1 MGIDDR
7 NPDNAANSLASKV
20 DALLARHGS
29 GSGTGMLK
37 GAGLGAGARTGMASP
52 RPTDAMLTPD
62 DRNIPLLTD
71 IIDAPSWHDP
81 HAVQS
86 PPPVRTPGVLE
97 SLSDAELDL
106 LAHDIFSRVFDRL
119 DGPLAKKIEE
129 SLRERIGA
137 QINAAVVN
145 VLGDMRQEIANE
157 IGDAVNAALADQLRN
172 SHYRN

>member
-1 MGIDDR
+1 MGIDDH
-7 NPDNAANSLASKV
+7 NPDDLAGKV
-20 DALLARHGS
+20 DALLGKHSGGS
-29 GSGTGMLK
+29 GAGMPPR
-37 GAGLGAGARTGMASP
+37 RTG
-52 RPTDAMLTPD
+52 DAMLTPD

-71 IIDAPSWHDP
+71 IIDAPAWPES
-81 HAVQS
+81 HALSSTPLVN
-86 PPPVRTPGVLE
+86 TPGVLE

-119 DGPLAKKIEE
+119 DGPLGAKIEE
-129 SLRERIGA
+129 RLKERIGA

-172 SHYRN
+172 TDYRK

>member
-1 MGIDDR
+1 MGIDDH
-7 NPDNAANSLASKV
+7 NPDDVANNLTSKV
-20 DALLARHGS
+20 DALLGKHGH
-29 GSGTGMLK
+29 GTPSQ
-37 GAGLGAGARTGMASP
+37 R
-52 RPTDAMLTPD
+52 RPGDAMLTPD

-71 IIDAPSWHDP
+71 IMDAPAWPEP
-81 HAVQS
+81 HALSSV
-86 PPPVRTPGVLE
+86 PLVNTPGVLE

-119 DGPLAKKIEE
+119 DGPLASRIEE
-129 SLRERIGA
+129 RLNERISA

-172 SHYRN
+172 TDYRK

>member
-1 MGIDDR
+1 MGIDDH
-7 NPDNAANSLASKV
+7 NPDDLASKV
-20 DALLARHGS
+20 DALLGKHGA
-29 GSGTGMLK
+29 GTG
-37 GAGLGAGARTGMASP
+37 AAP
-52 RPTDAMLTPD
+52 RRPGDAMLTPD

-71 IIDAPSWHDP
+71 IIDAPAWPEP
-81 HAVQS
+81 HALS
-86 PPPVRTPGVLE
+86 NAPLANTPGVLE

-119 DGPLAKKIEE
+119 DGPLGSKIEE
-129 SLRERIGA
+129 RLKERIGA

-172 SHYRN
+172 TDYRK

>member
-1 MGIDDR
+1 MGIDNR
-7 NPDNAANSLASKV
+7 NPDDAANDLASKV
-20 DALLARHGS
+20 DALLARRGS
-29 GSGTGMLK
+29 GSGSGIASGT
-37 GAGLGAGARTGMASP
+37 GAGVGTGIAPQHS
-52 RPTDAMLTPD
+52 TGAMLMSD

-81 HAVQS
+81 LAVPS
-86 PPPVRTPGVLE
+86 RPPARTPGALG

-119 DGPLAKKIEE
+119 DGPLASKIEDR
-129 SLRERIGA
+129 LHERIGA

-172 SHYRN
+172 THYRN

>member
-1 MGIDDR
+1 MGIDDH
-7 NPDNAANSLASKV
+7 NPDDLASKV
-20 DALLARHGS
+20 DALLGKH
-29 GSGTGMLK
+29 
-37 GAGLGAGARTGMASP
+37 GAGAGMAGGTAP
-52 RPTDAMLTPD
+52 RRPSDAMLTPD

-71 IIDAPSWHDP
+71 IIDAPAWPEP
-81 HAVQS
+81 HALS
-86 PPPVRTPGVLE
+86 NAPLANTPGVLE

-119 DGPLAKKIEE
+119 DGPLGAKIEE
-129 SLRERIGA
+129 RLKERIGA

-172 SHYRN
+172 TDYRK

>member
-1 MGIDDR
+1 MGIDDH
-7 NPDNAANSLASKV
+7 NPDNLASKV
-20 DALLARHGS
+20 DALLGKH
-29 GSGTGMLK
+29 
-37 GAGLGAGARTGMASP
+37 GAGAGIAGGTAP
-52 RPTDAMLTPD
+52 RRPGDAMLTPD

-71 IIDAPSWHDP
+71 IIDAPAWPEP
-81 HAVQS
+81 HALNTLDTLDTLNTLNIAPLASAPS
-86 PPPVRTPGVLE
+86 PLE

-119 DGPLAKKIEE
+119 DGPLGTKIEE
-129 SLRERIGA
+129 RLKERIGA

-172 SHYRN
+172 TDYRK

>member
-1 MGIDDR
+1 MGIDDH
-7 NPDNAANSLASKV
+7 NPDDAANTLSSKV
-20 DALLARHGS
+20 DALLGKHSGGS
-29 GSGTGMLK
+29 G
-37 GAGLGAGARTGMASP
+37 AGSPPRRTG
-52 RPTDAMLTPD
+52 DAMLTPD

-71 IIDAPSWHDP
+71 IMDAPAWPEP
-81 HAVQS
+81 HQLSNAPLS
-86 PPPVRTPGVLE
+86 NTPGVLE

-119 DGPLAKKIEE
+119 DGPLAAKIEE
-129 SLRERIGA
+129 RLKERIGT

-172 SHYRN
+172 TDYRK

>member
-1 MGIDDR
+1 MGIDNR
-7 NPDNAANSLASKV
+7 NPDDAANSLASKV
-20 DALLARHGS
+20 DALMARHGS
-29 GSGTGMLK
+29 G
-37 GAGLGAGARTGMASP
+37 AGSVTWNGIAPP

-81 HAVQS
+81 LAVRSHAPAIS
-86 PPPVRTPGVLE
+86 RGVLE

-172 SHYRN
+172 THYRN

>member
-1 MGIDDR
+1 MGIDDH
-7 NPDNAANSLASKV
+7 NPDDLASKV
-20 DALLARHGS
+20 DALLGRHGA
-29 GSGTGMLK
+29 GTG
-37 GAGLGAGARTGMASP
+37 ATP
-52 RPTDAMLTPD
+52 RRPGDAMLTPD

-71 IIDAPSWHDP
+71 IMDAPAWPEP
-81 HAVQS
+81 HAS
-86 PPPVRTPGVLE
+86 STAPLANTPGVLE

-119 DGPLAKKIEE
+119 DGPLAAKIEE
-129 SLRERIGA
+129 RLKERIGA

-172 SHYRN
+172 TDYRK

>member
-1 MGIDDR
+1 MGIDNR
-7 NPDNAANSLASKV
+7 NPDDAADNLASKV

-29 GSGTGMLK
+29 GAGTGTVVGTK
-37 GAGLGAGARTGMASP
+37 SGIAPP

-81 HAVQS
+81 IAAQS
-86 PPPVRTPGVLE
+86 LSPARTPGVLE

-119 DGPLAKKIEE
+119 DGPLAIKIEE
-129 SLRERIGA
+129 RLHERIGA

-172 SHYRN
+172 TQYRN

>member
-1 MGIDDR
+1 MGIDDH
-7 NPDNAANSLASKV
+7 NPDDLTSKV
-20 DALLARHGS
+20 DALLGKHGHGTQSGNPSVAR
-29 GSGTGMLK
+29 
-37 GAGLGAGARTGMASP
+37 
-52 RPTDAMLTPD
+52 RPGDAMLTPD

-71 IIDAPSWHDP
+71 IIDAPAWPEP
-81 HAVQS
+81 HNMGGVTS
-86 PPPVRTPGVLE
+86 PLTNAPGVLE

-119 DGPLAKKIEE
+119 DGPLASRIEE
-129 SLRERIGA
+129 RLKERIGA

-172 SHYRN
+172 TDYRK